1 MDTIIFFSISS
12 GQDFQYGNTLL
23 TSLKEHFT
31 TATFFDFDNHSEA
44 VLFGYYSRILE
55 EIKKEDKNIWVI
67 IEASDSAIKGV
78 IPFCETLLRSK
89 EYVKAVLIGEHAII
103 EKMLPSLKS
112 FTKVKNPDDQDL
124 IALIQSSSS
133 NESASR

>member
-1 MDTIIFFSISS
+1 MNTIIFFSISS

-23 TSLKEHFT
+23 TSLKEQFP
-31 TATFFDFDNHSEA
+31 TATFFDFDNYSDA
-44 VLFGYYSRILE
+44 ILYGYFSKILE
-55 EIKKEDKNIWVI
+55 ENKKENKNSMVV
-67 IEASDSAIKGV
+67 IEALDSASKGV

-89 EYVKAVLIGEHAII
+89 EHLSAILIGEHSIV
-103 EKMLPSLKS
+103 EKMLASLKS
-112 FTKVKNPDDQDL
+112 FTKINIPHDQDL